1 MTSYEFVIWLK
12 GFTEACNDYTATPK
26 QWDRIKEVLDEVEDY
41 EEDNGLDL
49 EIDDFEPKNH
59 KSPYHPPYYVGD
71 PPGWLSPYSGTPLI
85 WNPTILSGTVSVL
98 NSGSLGI
105 TNTSGSIT
113 TTTTGT
119 TIWNDQMGCWHYTN
133 YPEGFGYFTNSTL
146 GKTTPEETKKQLL
159 D

>member
-41 EEDNGLDL
+41 DDNHGIDV
-49 EIDDFEPKNH
+49 EIDD
-59 KSPYHPPYYVGD
+59 Y
-71 PPGWLSPYSGTPLI
+71 
-85 WNPTILSGTVSVL
+85 NPNWRPNYNPNLTVPSTGTVHG
-98 NSGSLGI
+98 SGS
-105 TNTSGSIT
+105 SPSIFT
-113 TTTTGT
+113 MLHGTGT
-119 TIWNDQMGCWHYTN
+119 TANTVSNTVWNDKMGCWHYTN
-133 YPEGFGYFTNSTL
+133 YPEGFGYYTNTTL